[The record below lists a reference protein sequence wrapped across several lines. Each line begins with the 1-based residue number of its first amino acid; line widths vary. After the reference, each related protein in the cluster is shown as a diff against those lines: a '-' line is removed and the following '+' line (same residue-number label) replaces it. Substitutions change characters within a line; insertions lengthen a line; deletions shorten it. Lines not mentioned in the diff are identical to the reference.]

1 MLRTYRGNRIKRYTI
16 PLNAVD
22 PKKMDFAFIIAEALK
37 FIFPAYCANG
47 TPVLAGGGTKMDF
60 GKNFIDGKR
69 VFGNNK
75 TFRGFF
81 FGWGVG
87 IFVGLMEGLV
97 FGYNNYPI
105 IFALLT
111 PLGALLGDLFGAF
124 LKRRLDIA
132 PGGLLPIVDQLDFVV
147 GAVLFALPLAITGW
161 IVFSWEVAV
170 TVLLIT
176 PPIHLLTNFGAYKL
190 KLKKH
195 PW

>member
-1 MLRTYRGNRIKRYTI
+1 MTVEHMSLI
-16 PLNAVD
+16 LL
-22 PKKMDFAFIIAEALK
+22 IINALK

-60 GKNFIDGKR
+60 GRNFFDGKR

-81 FGWGVG
+81 FGWAIGMLVG
-87 IFVGLMEGLV
+87 SIEYVV
-97 FGYNNYPI
+97 FPGFPVLFI
-105 IFALLT
+105 VLI
-111 PLGALLGDLFGAF
+111 PMGALLGDLTGAF
-124 LKRRLDIA
+124 LKRRIGIA
-132 PGGLLPIVDQLDFVV
+132 PGGLLPIVDQIDFVV
-147 GAVLFALPLAITGW
+147 GALVFALPLM
-161 IVFSWEVAV
+161 IVSWQLAV

-176 PPIHLLTNFGAYKL
+176 PPIHLFTNFLAYKM